1 MGTETEAV
9 LAGGGGRL
17 LERYRVQ
24 EPKRQVRMG
33 GVVLGSPALQGA
45 GHGGWGPWRG
55 TWVPA
60 QPTGLSGVGCS
71 EKQKQRGAG
80 VKGD

>member
-33 GVVLGSPALQGA
+33 GGGPRVPCST
-45 GHGGWGPWRG
+45 GGWPRWLGTLERHLGPSS
-55 TWVPA
+55 A
-60 QPTGLSGVGCS
+60 H
-71 EKQKQRGAG
+71 GA
-80 VKGD
+80 VWCRLQ

>member
-33 GVVLGSPALQGA
+33 GGWSSGPLLYRGLATVVGDPGEALGSQ
-45 GHGGWGPWRG
+45 
-55 TWVPA
+55 
-60 QPTGLSGVGCS
+60 LSPPGCL
-71 EKQKQRGAG
+71 
-80 VKGD
+80 V